1 MVDNTNG
8 FGQII
13 QTSRGN
19 LVTRLRGNTTTG
31 VSAKAL
37 AFGEM
42 FVHVAERVDNVEA
55 LKIKDLVTNSYIKT
69 IFKGDLFAG
78 NNNTSEVYFL
88 GSGGSLKWG
97 GILFSGT
104 TYKEATDKAKLLPNH
119 IFMYN
124 GNNELYDMSSAS
136 TDTSLIDGNTTKS
149 PGDMN
154 ESDPAQIKQLDRSY
168 VAEGSSEWTNRINP
182 GDLFF
187 YSPSLDQ
194 IVVLHLS
201 RSTDA
206 LTKINVSALVSD
218 SMRAELEEAEGSA
231 TGSATDST
239 NYDLRPSTLKS
250 FLDGP
255 VRYYQRLVAE
265 EGWTKTVAVTRDG
278 VAVNCTIN
286 RDASNG
292 TKEIIPGE
300 MRLPNPVD
308 GAIYYIPFSETET
321 GYNRYKITQQETTD
335 GVLLDQWKDMEFRE
349 GDLFLALPQTDGSV
363 KFTVISLYGAL
374 LDKFRYEP
382 LDTFARADE
391 YATSLWA
398 DGIDTEYE
406 GDKEYSVKHDNISD
420 FIDRLFKTKVDVD
433 PVTHKIISSQLPDFL
448 LGAPKYMGHFGSEA
462 GWSWENID
470 GNATA
475 EDFARQIIQVTGN
488 KTDWENIDSNEDD
501 DDTLEND
508 NDVDT
513 LSGKVNDALKSGA
526 YWIYQGDTVDLN
538 AYPNI
543 FHIDGLA
550 DDYRTDGDHGE
561 VALEDLKTTVY
572 KITGTET
579 YYNEEGAVVDKPTGD
594 IESSVEVSEL
604 PFPATTGDND
614 QWLKIVYV
622 SKVIDIAD
630 TGTAISIDNLAEHLL
645 NKGDWVIYNGE
656 SKKFE
661 VIDNTSSFIGL
672 LVQGIKLSGVVEFK
686 TTDETLDLT
695 AAWKSDNAGRTIG
708 SPQQITNDI
717 GMAADSE
724 SIVFRN
730 EDKVFAADPQYLN
743 SLHLPKISKNRSGTG
758 NATLVN
764 SRFELL
770 EEMTATDLFRTGL
783 AVGYPEGYK
792 DARQS
797 NLTKTSLMWHYGA
810 SNYDSKNDY
819 VFADD
824 FIKELLGLSNSPEIK
839 AMRDPK
845 WKNTT
850 GSVKELDAVG
860 FNFDWFA
867 FMGVAPATAPASYN
881 YSFSIKA
888 ETAPQLYLPSHSGV
902 LVTDTYV
909 NNGFTVIK
917 GAIDALYEKIKKD
930 TTSGHIDWLQTV
942 RTTTEV
948 DKAGKPRKEVYDS
961 HVLQVVDEN
970 QIILKLFYPQDFAD
984 IYTEYDK
991 DSKDRADVSIYR
1003 DLSTVA
1009 EKYHASVNYE
1019 LGGNTTD
1026 ANAVKT
1032 ILNPSTKSATEAVEN
1047 VLPNHSGILLN
1058 NNSVIDGGVWL

>member
-1 MVDNTNG
+1 MADNTNG

-42 FVHVAERVDNVEA
+42 FVHVAERVDNVES

-124 GNNELYDMSSAS
+124 GNNELYDMSST
-136 TDTSLIDGNTTKS
+136 TDKALIDGNTTKS

-168 VAEGSSEWTNRINP
+168 VAENSSEWANRINP

-206 LTKINVSALVSD
+206 LTKINIDALVSD
-218 SMRAELEEAEGSA
+218 SMRAELEEAEGST
-231 TGSATDST
+231 TGSTTDST

-265 EGWTKTVAVTRDG
+265 EGWTKTVAVIRDG
-278 VAVNCTIN
+278 EAVNCVIT
-286 RDASNG
+286 RDVSTG
-292 TKEIIPGE
+292 KRVITPGE

-321 GYNRYKITQQETTD
+321 GYNEYKITQQEETD
-335 GVLLDQWKDMEFRE
+335 GILLDQWKDYTFRE
-349 GDLFLALPQTDGSV
+349 GDLFLALPQADGKV
-363 KFTVISLYGAL
+363 KFTVVSLYGAL

-382 LDTFARADE
+382 LDNNFARADE

-398 DGIDTEYE
+398 DGIGTEYE
-406 GDKEYSVKHDNISD
+406 GDKEYRIKHDNISD

-433 PVTHKIISSQLPDFL
+433 PITHKIISSQLPDFL

-462 GWSWENID
+462 GWSWEEID

-475 EDFARQIIQVTGN
+475 EDFAKKIIQVTGN
-488 KTDWENIDSNEDD
+488 ETQWENIDSNEDD

-508 NDVDT
+508 NDVDS

-526 YWIYQGDTVDLN
+526 YWIYQGDTIDLN

-543 FHIDGLA
+543 FHIDGLT
-550 DDYRTDGDHGE
+550 DDYRTDGTHGE

-594 IESSVEVSEL
+594 IESSEEVSDL
-604 PFPATTGDND
+604 PFETTVVDGE

-622 SKVIDIAD
+622 SEVIDISD
-630 TGTAISIDNLAEHLL
+630 EGTEISIDNLAEHLL

-656 SKKFE
+656 SGLFE
-661 VIDNTSSFIGL
+661 VIDNTSSFVGL

-695 AAWKSDNAGRTIG
+695 AAWKSNNEGRTTG

-730 EDKVFAADPQYLN
+730 EDKVFAANSQYLD
-743 SLHLPKISKNRSGTG
+743 SQHLPKISKNRSGTG
-758 NATLVN
+758 NATLLN

-770 EEMTATDLFRTGL
+770 EEMTAADLFRTGL
-783 AVGYPEGYK
+783 AVSYPEGYK
-792 DARQS
+792 DSRQPQLS
-797 NLTKTSLMWHYGA
+797 KTSLMWHYGA
-810 SNYDSKNDY
+810 SNYDDKNDY
-819 VFADD
+819 VFQDN
-824 FIKELLGLSNSPEIK
+824 FIKELLGLTSSPEIK

-845 WKNTT
+845 WNAVAGSAKNLLA
-850 GSVKELDAVG
+850 EG

-867 FMGVAPATAPASYN
+867 FMGVAPANVPASYN
-881 YSFSIKA
+881 YSFSILA
-888 ETAPQLYLPSHSGV
+888 ESNPQLYLPSHSGV

-930 TTSGHIDWLQTV
+930 TTSGHINWLQTV
-942 RTTTEV
+942 RVTEEV
-948 DKAGKPRKEVYDS
+948 DKAGKSRKEIYDS

-970 QIILKLFYPQDFAD
+970 KIILELFYPQSLVDRYA
-984 IYTEYDK
+984 EYDK
-991 DSKDRADVSIYR
+991 DSKDRSDVSIYR

-1009 EKYHASVNYE
+1009 EKYHASVDYE

-1032 ILNPSTKSATEAVEN
+1032 ILNPSTKSATEAIEN

-1058 NNSVIDGGVWL
+1058 NNSVIDGGIWL